1 MGLFIKYTC
10 YLRYV
15 STKLSIIHS
24 YIDLG
29 TEPDLPLCVMGM
41 HDCESTCSVVFTE
54 VMIYFFPKEPVAEL
68 RVPMFQLSLTG
79 DDLDTD
85 SAMGVSIFMD
95 DRSMCT
101 FATEEE
107 VSEFVCVHYTFLPR
121 MR

>member
-1 MGLFIKYTC
+1 MI
-10 YLRYV
+10 V
-15 STKLSIIHS
+15 SR
-24 YIDLG
+24 
-29 TEPDLPLCVMGM
+29 PVV
-41 HDCESTCSVVFTE
+41 VVFTE
-54 VMIYFFPKEPVAEL
+54 VRIYFSPKEPVAEL
-68 RVPMFQLSLTG
+68 RVPMFQLSLTR

-121 MR
+121 MRCWYSVCIILLYSALCTLHAGGVFVCVGLCIGCALGRSVDI